1 MIKDENF
8 IPINTKIK
16 LSLEYIA
23 DTITETI
30 EKNMSIDKSIDY
42 VTKQHKLNKETVI
55 AQNIY
60 SLIKAMHT
68 VHVLYACITDD
79 LRKIFTNG
87 GGNYEFRETKR
98 N

>member
-1 MIKDENF
+1 MKIKDENF
-8 IPINTKIK
+8 IPTNTKIR

-30 EKNMSIDKSIDY
+30 EKDMSIDKSIDY
-42 VTKQHKLNKETVI
+42 VTKQHNLNKDTII

-60 SLIKAMHT
+60 SLIEAMHT
-68 VHVLYACITDD
+68 VHVLRACITDD

-87 GGNYEFRETKR
+87 GNYEFRKT
-98 N
+98 